1 MEIRLRDE
9 ATGRVDAEA
18 VGCRR
23 QRRQGALEPRGSDRL
38 GEIPRGNRSGEG
50 YDQAG
55 EIAAYSVEGPGVGLC
70 SGPNSTDEYRVSR
83 CLGAKLLDVAVWDAF
98 VAEWPA
104 GPTVLGD
111 SWRAVRA
118 KVGCTLASV
127 AQSPRLLFLAATAL

>member
-1 MEIRLRDE
+1 M
-9 ATGRVDAEA
+9 
-18 VGCRR
+18 R
-23 QRRQGALEPRGSDRL
+23 Q
-38 GEIPRGNRSGEG
+38 
-50 YDQAG
+50 QAG
-55 EIAAYSVEGPGVGLC
+55 LTLRRWAVVVNDGRELWSPGAVTGLGRFRAGTGQVKGTIRPARLQHILVEGPGVGLG

-104 GPTVLGD
+104 GHLFQTSPWGAL
-111 SWRAVRA
+111 RA